1 MSSTAKRYGATIE
14 PPHKRDEPKPA
25 PDLMAALEQPLE
37 EMSRGGSGR
46 WSDARERLE
55 A

>member
-1 MSSTAKRYGATIE
+1 MDSQGTTIE
-14 PPHKRDEPKPA
+14 PPPKRDVPQPA
-25 PDLMAALEQPLE
+25 PDLMAALEQTLE
-37 EMSRGGSGR
+37 ELSRGGSGR